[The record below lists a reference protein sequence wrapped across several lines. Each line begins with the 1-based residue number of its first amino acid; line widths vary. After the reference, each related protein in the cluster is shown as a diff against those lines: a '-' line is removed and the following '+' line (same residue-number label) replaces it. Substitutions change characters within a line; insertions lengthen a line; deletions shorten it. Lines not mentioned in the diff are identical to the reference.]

1 MNQVVI
7 PGLGPTRR
15 RSWFGD
21 LRPHDAIEQLVQEIR
36 ALYVEDEVPWVVGY
50 SGGKDST
57 LVLLLTWLA
66 VAGLPPEKRR
76 KMVYVIST
84 DTLVENPVV
93 SAWVGGHLEALRAAA
108 AQQQLPFEVH
118 RLTPEVKDSFWVCLI
133 GRGYAAPRP
142 KFRWC
147 TERMKIKP
155 SNKFIRDVVSQYGQ
169 VILLLGTR
177 KAESQARARTMA
189 RYEQGRV
196 RDKLSPN
203 GGLPNS
209 LVYTPIEDLTNDD
222 VWISLMLH
230 STLPWGR
237 DAKELLALYQGASP
251 DAECPLVVDSST
263 PSCGDSR
270 FGCWTCTMVSA
281 DKSMTAMVNNDEGND
296 WLRPLLKLRDA
307 LDIDDDRHLREFTR
321 ASGRL
326 HIHHGRL
333 VHGLYTQQARAD
345 WLRQLLTVQQAARQK
360 APEEFREIELISWA
374 ELEEIRR
381 IWVLD
386 KHEIEDLVPE
396 IWEETTG
403 ASWPGRRDFNE
414 AFAIPKDSLDILAEV
429 CDGDTRLYE
438 GMRNLLDIEK
448 RFRTMGRRAGL
459 YGELEKCVKR
469 FMFDTEEEALAYV
482 LEQQGPVPD
491 QDEQLSLLDGFP
503 L

>member
-1 MNQVVI
+1 MDR
-7 PGLGPTRR
+7 L
-15 RSWFGD
+15 
-21 LRPHDAIEQLVQEIR
+21 LQEIR
-36 ALYVEDEVPWVVGY
+36 ALYTEDDVPWVIGY

-57 LVLLLTWLA
+57 LVLLLAWLA
-66 VAGLPPEKRR
+66 VAGLPAEQRR
-76 KMVYVIST
+76 KKVYVIST

-93 SAWVGGHLEALRAAA
+93 SAWVGGHLEALRSAAA
-108 AQQQLPFEVH
+108 EQDLPFEVH

-155 SNKFIRDVVSQYGQ
+155 SGKFIRDVVSRHGQ

-189 RYEQGRV
+189 RHERGRV

-203 GGLPNS
+203 GSLPNS

-222 VWISLMLH
+222 VWVSLMLH
-230 STLPWGR
+230 SRLPWGR

-251 DAECPLVVDSST
+251 DAECPLVVDTTT

-270 FGCWTCTMVSA
+270 FGCWTCTMVTA
-281 DKSMTAMVNNDEGND
+281 DKSMTAMISNNEDHD
-296 WLRPLLKLRDA
+296 WMRPLLSLRDA
-307 LDIDDDRHLREFTR
+307 LDVEDDRDLREFTR

-326 HIHHGRL
+326 HVHHGRL

-345 WLRQLLTVQQAARQK
+345 WLRQLLTVQQAARER
-360 APEEFREIELISWA
+360 APQEFREIELITQA

-386 KHEIEDLVPE
+386 KHEIEDLVPQ
-396 IWEETTG
+396 IWEESTG
-403 ASWPGRRDFNE
+403 APWPGMRSFDE

-429 CDGDTRLYE
+429 CGDDTRMYE
-438 GMRNLLDIEK
+438 ATRNLLDIER
-448 RFRTMGRRAGL
+448 RFRVMGRRAGL
-459 YGELEKCVKR
+459 YGELEKCLSR
-469 FMFDTEEEALAYV
+469 YMFDTEEEALAHA
-482 LEQQGPVPD
+482 LQHQEPAPD
-491 QDEQLSLLDGFP
+491 EDEQLSLFEGRLP